1 MTELKPCPFCG
12 GAVTI
17 ADYGDYLSIITK
29 GTDPKVSCRCRLFM
43 ESEKFAEGD
52 REARRRAEDSLSEK
66 WNRRFDGWHTG
77 TPTEEGWYLI
87 AFNYEFEG
95 GVRYTTDY
103 FKDGKWAFPM
113 VRDISKLRAW
123 QRIEPYKEESNG

>member
-1 MTELKPCPFCG
+1 MIPNGKEMNWEG
-12 GAVTI
+12 H
-17 ADYGDYLSIITK
+17 
-29 GTDPKVSCRCRLFM
+29 RLRF
-43 ESEKFAEGD
+43 ESEHDICRGCFFCEKDSCPDCDEG
-52 REARRRAEDSLSEK
+52 AWIEDSP
-66 WNRRFDGWHTG
+66 WCTG

-87 AFNYEFEG
+87 AFTYEFEE

-123 QRIEPYKEESNG
+123 QKIEPYKEENNG

>member
-77 TPTEEGWYLI
+77 TPTEEGDYIVLI
-87 AFNYEFEG
+87 
-95 GVRYTTDY
+95 
-103 FKDGKWAFPM
+103 DGEHFLWQVDDLALWNFDP
-113 VRDISKLRAW
+113 VIAW
-123 QRIEPYKEESNG
+123 QKIEPFKEESNGKE